1 MSEAQTPDNENSLTR
16 AESARLFVAG
26 VLSMMMTLVFNGT
39 LYLAYDGIFDWSREV
54 STATSIALAIA
65 CLAIAR
71 KRPALICPRTLT
83 VCTIGLSI
91 AGYALCAVGVAL
103 NCAPAIVAGVMAVAP
118 HRPVGHH
125 LVAAVP
131 RTSAAPAGM
140 PLHGNIGPD
149 GHRAGVCGKRMGAL
163 WTGEPHRSHLER
175 HHRRSLPA
183 PHSRLLQAIAPG

>member
-83 VCTIGLSI
+83 VCTIGLSVT
-91 AGYALCAVGVAL
+91 GYATVSYT
-103 NCAPAIVAGVMAVAP
+103 
-118 HRPVGHH
+118 H
-125 LVAAVP
+125 L
-131 RTSAAPAGM
+131 T
-140 PLHGNIGPD
+140 
-149 GHRAGVCGKRMGAL
+149 
-163 WTGEPHRSHLER
+163 
-175 HHRRSLPA
+175 LPT
-183 PHSRLLQAIAPG
+183 I